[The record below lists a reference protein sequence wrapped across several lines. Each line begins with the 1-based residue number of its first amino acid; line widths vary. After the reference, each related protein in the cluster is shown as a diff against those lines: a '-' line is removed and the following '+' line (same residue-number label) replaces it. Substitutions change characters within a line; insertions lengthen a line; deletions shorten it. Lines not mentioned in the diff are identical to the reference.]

1 MRGEKSKRIRDE
13 IKKIISLKENNSFI
27 QNNLNNDLNIIRNF
41 YASIGYNFADI
52 KVKRKEIDNDNLDL
66 VFEIERG
73 EITKISKISFF

>member
-1 MRGEKSKRIRDE
+1 M
-13 IKKIISLKENNSFI
+13 
-27 QNNLNNDLNIIRNF
+27 NIIRNF

-73 EITKISKISFF
+73 EITKISKISFLEIKKLEKKDLEILLQVKKINFGK